1 MPEKASSGMMDG
13 VPSMRRD
20 GGAVL
25 CYSFPPYGDA
35 PAESARASAGAAL
48 LSQLRAGNQRSTDV
62 RRLLCRDLPPLWY
75 AAGIARRTRNRIM
88 DPVPVLAAD
97 VDSSSAARANQNNPT
112 RAKPTLVRGLSLL
125 DSVLLL
131 VSGIIGSSIFLTAK
145 DIAVPL
151 PQPIL
156 FLLVWVL
163 GAVISLFG
171 CVAFAELGSMFPDS
185 GGQYIYLREAYGDLV
200 AFLYGWMLF
209 AVANGGSIAAL
220 SVASA
225 AYLGKVFPVASEQR
239 VVFALLGI
247 SVTRAH
253 VLGLVLIAIL
263 TYVNV
268 VGLRWGTLLQNV
280 STWTKFTAMAA
291 FVVLGF
297 AIGKGSWSNFHA
309 PGTSLTMGLAP
320 TQLIS
325 ALGVGLI
332 AVFWAYDGWV
342 YITWVAGEVKEPRRN
357 VPLAMVLGVL
367 AVGVIYVAM
376 NMTYVYALPLKEI
389 AVHETIAHAAAE
401 ALFSPGAAM
410 WLSLVIAV
418 SCFSAAATC
427 TLSGARVY
435 LAMAQDGVFFKR
447 MAVIHPKWRTP
458 AFSLVGQGAWAAAL
472 TLSGRYDQ
480 LYTYVIYGMVLSYTL
495 TVMGM
500 FLLRW
505 KRPEIPRPYRCTG
518 YPWLPAI
525 YVLIGAAWT
534 LNTIITRPSEAFW
547 GTAIVLVGVP
557 GYLYWK
563 RSGRA

>member
-1 MPEKASSGMMDG
+1 MDSGPA
-13 VPSMRRD
+13 VPTTE
-20 GGAVL
+20 
-25 CYSFPPYGDA
+25 
-35 PAESARASAGAAL
+35 PAKSG
-48 LSQLRAGNQRSTDV
+48 SQST
-62 RRLLCRDLPPLWY
+62 
-75 AAGIARRTRNRIM
+75 
-88 DPVPVLAAD
+88 
-97 VDSSSAARANQNNPT
+97 PT
-112 RAKPTLVRGLSLL
+112 QPTLVRGLSLL

-145 DIAVPL
+145 DIAGPL
-151 PQPIL
+151 PQPML
-156 FLLVWVL
+156 FWLVWVI
-163 GAVISLFG
+163 GGVISLFG
-171 CVAFAELGSMFPDS
+171 CVAFAELGSMFPES
-185 GGQYIYLREAYGDLV
+185 GGQYIYLREAYGDLT

-209 AVANGGSIAAL
+209 AVANGGTIAAL

-225 AYLGKVFPVASEQR
+225 AYTGQVFPIVSQEHVIFSLAG
-239 VVFALLGI
+239 VTI
-247 SVTRAH
+247 TRAH
-253 VLGLVLIAIL
+253 IFGLVLIAAL

-268 VGLRWGTLLQNV
+268 VGLRWGTLLQNL
-280 STWTKFTAMAA
+280 STWTKFAAMAA
-291 FVVLGF
+291 FVILGF
-297 AIGKGSWSNFHA
+297 AIGKGDWSHFRSH
-309 PGTSLTMGLAP
+309 GIGLTMGLHP

-325 ALGVGLI
+325 VMGVALI

-367 AVGVIYVAM
+367 VVGAIYLAM
-376 NMTYVYALPLKEI
+376 NMTYLYALPLSEI
-389 AVHETIAHAAAE
+389 AKRETIVHDAAT
-401 ALFSPGAAM
+401 ALFSPRAAV
-410 WLSLVIAV
+410 WLSLMIAV

-458 AFSLVGQGAWAAAL
+458 AFSLIGQGIWAALL

-495 TVMGM
+495 TVIGM

-505 KRPEIPRPYRCTG
+505 KRPDIPRPYRCTG

-525 YVLIGAAWT
+525 YVLAGSAWT
-534 LNTIITRPSEAFW
+534 LNTIVTRPTEAFW
-547 GTAIVLVGVP
+547 GTAIVLIGVP

-563 RSGRA
+563 HSNRKAATQS

>member
-1 MPEKASSGMMDG
+1 ME
-13 VPSMRRD
+13 
-20 GGAVL
+20 
-25 CYSFPPYGDA
+25 
-35 PAESARASAGAAL
+35 
-48 LSQLRAGNQRSTDV
+48 
-62 RRLLCRDLPPLWY
+62 
-75 AAGIARRTRNRIM
+75 
-88 DPVPVLAAD
+88 PVPVL
-97 VDSSSAARANQNNPT
+97 VDQAPLSGPET
-112 RAKPTLVRGLSLL
+112 GTAKPTLMRGLGLL

-145 DIAVPL
+145 DIAGPL
-151 PQPIL
+151 PQPVL

-163 GAVISLFG
+163 GALISLCACF
-171 CVAFAELGSMFPDS
+171 AFAELGSMFPDS
-185 GGQYIYLREAYGDLV
+185 GGQYIYLREAFGDLT

-209 AVANGGSIAAL
+209 SVANGGSIAAL
-220 SVASA
+220 SVAAA
-225 AYLGKVFPVASEQR
+225 AYVGQVVPVVSQDH
-239 VVFALLGI
+239 VVVAFAGI
-247 SVTRAH
+247 VVTRAH
-253 VLGLVLIAIL
+253 LLGLVLIAIL

-291 FVVLGF
+291 FVFLGF
-297 AIGKGSWSNFHA
+297 AIGKGHWSNFEFH
-309 PGTSLTMGLAP
+309 GVGLTAGLGPA
-320 TQLIS
+320 QLIS

-367 AVGVIYVAM
+367 AVGAIYIAM
-376 NMTYVYALPLKEI
+376 NLTYMYALPLKEI
-389 AVHETIAHAAAE
+389 AAHETIAHAAAA
-401 ALFSPGAAM
+401 ALFSPRAAV
-410 WLSLVIAV
+410 WLSLMIAI

-458 AFSLVGQGAWAAAL
+458 AFSLIGQGVWAAVL
-472 TLSGRYDQ
+472 TISGRYDQ

-495 TVMGM
+495 TVIGM

-525 YVLIGAAWT
+525 YVLIGTVWT
-534 LNTIITRPSEAFW
+534 LNTIITRPTEAFW
-547 GTAIVLVGVP
+547 GTAIVLLGVP
-557 GYLYWK
+557 FYLFWK
-563 RSGRA
+563 RSNRQADSSTIPSH

>member
-1 MPEKASSGMMDG
+1 MEPAPVLPATDAPLSGM
-13 VPSMRRD
+13 PS
-20 GGAVL
+20 
-25 CYSFPPYGDA
+25 SEP
-35 PAESARASAGAAL
+35 
-48 LSQLRAGNQRSTDV
+48 
-62 RRLLCRDLPPLWY
+62 
-75 AAGIARRTRNRIM
+75 
-88 DPVPVLAAD
+88 
-97 VDSSSAARANQNNPT
+97 
-112 RAKPTLVRGLSLL
+112 KPTLVRGLGLL

-145 DIAVPL
+145 DIASPL
-151 PQPIL
+151 PQPVL

-163 GAVISLFG
+163 GAVISLCACF
-171 CVAFAELGSMFPDS
+171 AFAELGSMFPDS
-185 GGQYIYLREAYGDLV
+185 GGQYIYLREAFGDLT

-209 AVANGGSIAAL
+209 SVANGGTIAAL

-225 AYLGKVFPVASEQR
+225 AYTGQVFPIVSETHVVVA
-239 VVFALLGI
+239 FAGI
-247 SVTRAH
+247 VITRAH
-253 VLGLVLIAIL
+253 LLGLVLIALL

-268 VGLRWGTLLQNV
+268 VGLRWGALLQNV

-297 AIGKGSWSNFHA
+297 AIGKGHWSNFHSQ
-309 PGTSLTMGLAP
+309 GVSLSMGLGPA
-320 TQLIS
+320 QLIS

-367 AVGVIYVAM
+367 AVGVIYIAM
-376 NMTYVYALPLKEI
+376 NLTYMYALPLKEI
-389 AVHETIAHAAAE
+389 AVHETIAHAAAA
-401 ALFSPGAAM
+401 ALFSPRAAV
-410 WLSLVIAV
+410 WLSLMIAV

-458 AFSLVGQGAWAAAL
+458 AFSLIGQGVWAAVL
-472 TLSGRYDQ
+472 TISGRYDQ

-495 TVMGM
+495 TVIGM

-525 YVLIGAAWT
+525 YVLIGTVWT
-534 LNTIITRPSEAFW
+534 LNTIFTRPTEAFW

-557 GYLYWK
+557 FYLFWK
-563 RSGRA
+563 RGERKQPASPVSNI